1 VRKQTYLVPI
11 SQEVSDM
18 KRDEENKKMTLKDVL
33 EYATS
38 RGMNS
43 DALAKLEE
51 TYKEL
56 LKEEK

>member
-1 VRKQTYLVPI
+1 
-11 SQEVSDM
+11 M
-18 KRDEENKKMTLKDVL
+18 KRDEENKKKMTLQDVL

-38 RGMNS
+38 RGMTS